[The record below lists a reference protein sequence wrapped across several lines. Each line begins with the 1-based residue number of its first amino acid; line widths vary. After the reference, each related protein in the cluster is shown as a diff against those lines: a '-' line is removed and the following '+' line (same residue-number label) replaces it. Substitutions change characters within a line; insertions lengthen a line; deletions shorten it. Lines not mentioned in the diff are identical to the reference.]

1 MTTYD
6 IARRG
11 SLEKTFESTRLFDRF
26 VRLGVGNFG
35 RDSIWK
41 VGGSHSRSGLSR
53 AFQNFFLKKYSQCVV
68 QYPVMQLKLLQNVD
82 KK

>member
-6 IARRG
+6 IARIC
-11 SLEKTFESTRLFDRF
+11 SLEKTFKSTRLFDRF

-41 VGGSHSRSGLSR
+41 VGVSHSRSGLSR
-53 AFQNFFLKKYSQCVV
+53 EFFGKKITHNALYSILSC
-68 QYPVMQLKLLQNVD
+68 N
-82 KK
+82 

>member
-1 MTTYD
+1 MTTYN

-26 VRLGVGNFG
+26 VRLGVGSFG

-41 VGGSHSRSGLSR
+41 VGVSHS
-53 AFQNFFLKKYSQCVV
+53 KK
-68 QYPVMQLKLLQNVD
+68 KWA
-82 KK
+82 K